1 MQDDPYMRMA
11 EMMARPDPADG
22 LILAEGTVQSVSPLR
37 VSAFGNLFSGV
48 KVNAQLMSGWSQD
61 VKIEQASGTISG
73 KETVTGGMLAPG
85 DTVLILTN
93 GGETLYILAK
103 VVGG

>member
-11 EMMARPDPADG
+11 QLMTRPDPADG

-37 VSAFGNLFSGV
+37 VEAFGNLFSGV
-48 KVNAQLMSGWSQD
+48 KVNAQLMSGWSQE
-61 VKIEQASGTISG
+61 VRIEQAAGTISG